1 VSSLFESF
9 VASFDYYQ
17 GTPLFMAYEIDCGGN
32 WAFFNVAADEGKT
45 KTNEDYLKNLGS
57 RKRGGKGVQA
67 TTASTSAAISV
78 NAVPFRHTPLHDL
91 EPLFWMIIWTLA
103 SQPFGSADLRDWQVN
118 CKEGAFSDNS
128 KKIHFLK
135 GVAGSQMQVFLKAL
149 VQSFPKLQEF
159 TNCIDIFRQELV
171 AAHQQFQAKIPERD
185 APEAYADH
193 AAPRLLVRLLSVLSD
208 ELDEVD
214 PSMEFY
220 SKQPTKSKRPRPS
233 PEPEDVKKLPETRAK
248 RPRRK

>member
-1 VSSLFESF
+1 MQCPSDTLPFTISSR
-9 VASFDYYQ
+9 
-17 GTPLFMAYEIDCGGN
+17 
-32 WAFFNVAADEGKT
+32 FFWK
-45 KTNEDYLKNLGS
+45 
-57 RKRGGKGVQA
+57 
-67 TTASTSAAISV
+67 
-78 NAVPFRHTPLHDL
+78 
-91 EPLFWMIIWTLA
+91 IIWTLA

-220 SKQPTKSKRPRPS
+220 SKQPKKSTRKRPRPS
-233 PEPEDVKKLPETRAK
+233 LEPEDVKKPPETRAK